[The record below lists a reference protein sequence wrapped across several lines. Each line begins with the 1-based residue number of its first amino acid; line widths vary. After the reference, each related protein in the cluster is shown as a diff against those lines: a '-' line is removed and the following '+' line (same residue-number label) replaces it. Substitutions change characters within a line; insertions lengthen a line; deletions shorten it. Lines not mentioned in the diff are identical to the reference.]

1 MQRNVYLF
9 YLEQFE
15 LPKSIRNQ
23 SCVNQLLAATHEM
36 YKSFDERFQVRGFF
50 INISKALDNVWH
62 EVLLLKLNQNNISGY
77 LLELFRDF
85 LSCRKQR
92 VVLNDQH
99 SSLDNVTAR
108 FP

>member
-1 MQRNVYLF
+1 M
-9 YLEQFE
+9 
-15 LPKSIRNQ
+15 
-23 SCVNQLLAATHEM
+23 A
-36 YKSFDERFQVRGFF
+36 
-50 INISKALDNVWH
+50 H